1 MRKYS
6 LAALVLFSIL
16 PLLLSSIASASE
28 ATVFGKTYIRET
40 RKPDI
45 EVDTFGAP
53 DLSATFT
60 LTIINGKNGLTRASS
75 ATTKNITGG
84 NVEQYYNGNG
94 KIVSGTIKAGLL
106 PTAP

>member
-60 LTIINGKNGLTRASS
+60 LTIINGKNESSRLTMR
-75 ATTKNITGG
+75 
-84 NVEQYYNGNG
+84 E
-94 KIVSGTIKAGLL
+94 KISKSFVPDVPVTQV
-106 PTAP
+106 